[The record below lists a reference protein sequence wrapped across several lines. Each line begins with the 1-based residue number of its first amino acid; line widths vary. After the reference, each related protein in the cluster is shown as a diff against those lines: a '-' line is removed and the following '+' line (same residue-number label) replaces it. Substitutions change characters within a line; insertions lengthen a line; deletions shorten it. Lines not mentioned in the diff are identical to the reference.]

1 MTKSKEIRKEIEKL
15 QENEWQAELLEEL
28 HEWATQ
34 AKNIIIDILG
44 RVSDLQELGFQDYD
58 SLESII
64 NTIIIDVESK
74 LEAIE

>member
-1 MTKSKEIRKEIEKL
+1 MKSKEIQEDIKEL
-15 QENEWQAELLEEL
+15 QEKADLAEQLEEL
-28 HEWATQ
+28 HGWANQ

-64 NTIIIDVESK
+64 NTIINEVESK
-74 LEAIE
+74 LEAL

>member
-1 MTKSKEIRKEIEKL
+1 MKSKEIQEDIEEL
-15 QENEWQAELLEEL
+15 QEKADLAEQLEEL
-28 HEWATQ
+28 HGWANQ

-64 NTIIIDVESK
+64 NTIINEVESK
-74 LEAIE
+74 LEAL